1 VRGEKFFAR
10 HMATEG
16 HAGGGE
22 DMAASLVSMP
32 KVGTSMPT
40 KKNEEHKKKVATYF
54 AEVAGDSISFD
65 DALLVDESML
75 NSWFQEANL
84 PIKDRA
90 LLFRTIRE
98 YKNTFARQSTEAI
111 EETHGLSPRV
121 ATKGHAGG
129 GDEKLSG
136 DSLEAKITKYFED
149 KAATLGIKFDKAMLF
164 DESMLNSWFEEAKL
178 PIKVRAELLEDLRE
192 FKDVTFAKQS
202 TEAIEGE
209 LTTKLLFD
217 ALLFAVAFTVPTG
230 VDRAEM
236 QEAWMGDDALYNV
249 SKTHLGSY
257 DVILIVMTF
266 LVTTSTGLALI
277 VGFTIYSCIRY
288 ERPSS
293 IVEANEFY
301 VRFQVAFRFSYGFTY
316 AAILLAPFS
325 CFELHLI
332 KSPNAAARVFFTYYG
347 FVLYGGLVVFLTWSL
362 RQARKSR
369 AQLQKMRG
377 KAIKE
382 KYDQRDA
389 EPRAPTFLP
398 ALQRSFTSLSSQV
411 QQVLPKSPTKTPV
424 KQTRVNSTE
433 RDDPHSA

>member
-1 VRGEKFFAR
+1 
-10 HMATEG
+10 MAS
-16 HAGGGE
+16 
-22 DMAASLVSMP
+22 SLVSMP

-40 KKNEEHKKKVATYF
+40 KKDEEHKKKVATYF

-90 LLFRTIRE
+90 LLFRKIRE
-98 YKNTFARQSTEAI
+98 YNNTFAHQSTEAI
-111 EETHGLSPRV
+111 
-121 ATKGHAGG
+121 
-129 GDEKLSG
+129 G

-149 KAATLGIKFDKAMLF
+149 KAASVGIKFDKAMLF

-230 VDRAEM
+230 VTRSEM

-301 VRFQVAFRFSYGFTY
+301 VRFQVAFRLSYGFTY

-389 EPRAPTFLP
+389 EPPAPTWP

>member
-1 VRGEKFFAR
+1 
-10 HMATEG
+10 MATEG

-22 DMAASLVSMP
+22 DTTEGLVSML
-32 KVGTSMPT
+32 KVDTSMPS
-40 KKNEEHKKKVATYF
+40 KKDEQHKKEVATYF
-54 AEVAGDSISFD
+54 AKVARNSISFD

-90 LLFRTIRE
+90 LLFRKIRE
-98 YKNTFARQSTEAI
+98 YNNTFAHQSTEAI

-136 DSLEAKITKYFED
+136 NSLEAKITKYFED

-236 QEAWMGDDALYNV
+236 QEAWMADDALYNV
-249 SKTHLGSY
+249 SQKHLGNY
-257 DVILIVMTF
+257 DVILLVMTY
-266 LVTTSTGLALI
+266 LVTTSTGVALI
-277 VGFTIYSCIRY
+277 VGFTIYGCLHSA
-288 ERPSS
+288 RPSS
-293 IVEANEFY
+293 IVEADMFY
-301 VRFQVAFRFSYGFTY
+301 ARFKLAFRLSYGFTY

-347 FVLYGGLVVFLTWSL
+347 FVLYGGLVFFLTWSL
-362 RQARKSR
+362 LQARKSR

-389 EPRAPTFLP
+389 EPPAPIWPSPRRSSRTRRTFPRSP
-398 ALQRSFTSLSSQV
+398 AHDR
-411 QQVLPKSPTKTPV
+411 
-424 KQTRVNSTE
+424 TE
-433 RDDPHSA
+433 

>member
-1 VRGEKFFAR
+1 
-10 HMATEG
+10 
-16 HAGGGE
+16 
-22 DMAASLVSMP
+22 MP
-32 KVGTSMPT
+32 SR
-40 KKNEEHKKKVATYF
+40 KKVKVKEKVKDKEQF
-54 AEVAGDSISFD
+54 KHKVAKEFEDTCMEKSLDISFD
-65 DALLVDESML
+65 QALLFDESML
-75 NSWFQEANL
+75 NSWFQEKGL

-90 LLFRTIRE
+90 LLLQRMRQ
-98 YKNTFARQSTEAI
+98 YKHTFTHQSTEAI
-111 EETHGLSPRV
+111 ES
-121 ATKGHAGG
+121 
-129 GDEKLSG
+129 
-136 DSLEAKITKYFED
+136 
-149 KAATLGIKFDKAMLF
+149 
-164 DESMLNSWFEEAKL
+164 
-178 PIKVRAELLEDLRE
+178 
-192 FKDVTFAKQS
+192 
-202 TEAIEGE
+202 E
-209 LTTKLLFD
+209 LTTKMLFD

-236 QEAWMGDDALYNV
+236 QEAWMADDEKYNV
-249 SKTHLGSY
+249 SKKHLGNY
-257 DVILIVMTF
+257 EVILLVMTY
-266 LVTTSTGLALI
+266 LVTTSTGVALI
-277 VGFTIYSCIRY
+277 VGFTIYGCLHSA
-288 ERPSS
+288 RPSS
-293 IVEANEFY
+293 IVEADMFY
-301 VRFQVAFRFSYGFTY
+301 AQFKLAFRLSYGFTY

-389 EPRAPTFLP
+389 EPPAPTASLLP